1 MWQEGVVA
9 RELMTL
15 TGPRADRAEFPSGA
29 LGGDKVWDLKLVQVP
44 WVPLTPSL
52 KRLSVLVQE
61 GLSYDT
67 TEKNKEN
74 K

>member
-9 RELMTL
+9 GELMTL

-29 LGGDKVWDLKLVQVP
+29 LGGDKMWDSKLVQVP
-44 WVPLTPSL
+44 WVPPAPSL
-52 KRLSVLVQE
+52 KRPSVLVQA
-61 GLSYDT
+61 GLSYDAT
-67 TEKNKEN
+67 NNNKEN